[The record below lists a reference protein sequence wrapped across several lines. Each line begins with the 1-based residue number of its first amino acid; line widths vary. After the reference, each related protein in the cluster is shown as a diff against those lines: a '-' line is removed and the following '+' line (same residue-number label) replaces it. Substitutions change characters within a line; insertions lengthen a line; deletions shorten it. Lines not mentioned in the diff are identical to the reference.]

1 MKKLVLTIIFA
12 MASFAVAQDV
22 SSSPQQNS
30 DLPSNP
36 EAGKC
41 YVRCKTPDV
50 YKNEDVTFMTKPA
63 YKKVVL
69 HPAEYETVTE
79 KVLVKEAS
87 IKRIVHPAE
96 WGTEKVSYVSKEKAS
111 KLSST
116 PATFSPDTYSVEK
129 KAESAYWVLGD
140 RMPDCESSDPNDCR
154 VWCYKKIP
162 PVYEFYDIV
171 NLKED
176 AAVERTPIAEKT
188 KTYTKNVIVKKA
200 WVEEIE
206 VPAEYATITKTVLK
220 KDAWVEEI
228 KVAPEYKTVTKEV
241 LEKKGGLTN
250 WREVA
255 CELTEYSLLP
265 INWNLNSATLTPN
278 AKKIIDDRLVPV
290 LNDNP
295 DVLVEIASHTDSR
308 NSKSY
313 NQNLSER
320 RAKAVV
326 DYLIAEHGINGS
338 RLVAKGYGE
347 TKLVNR
353 CSDGVAC
360 TEREHA
366 QNRRTEFRIISQ

>member
-12 MASFAVAQDV
+12 MASFVVAQDV

-50 YKNEDVTFMTKPA
+50 YKNEDLIFMTKPA

-87 IKRIVHPAE
+87 IKRVVHPAE
-96 WGTEKVSYVSKEKAS
+96 WGTKKVSYVSKEKAS

-116 PATFSPDTYSVEK
+116 PASFSPDTYSVEI

-154 VWCYKKIP
+154 VWCYKKLP
-162 PVYEFYDIV
+162 PVFEFYDIV

-176 AAVERTPIAEKT
+176 ASVERTPIAEKT

-206 VPAEYATITKTVLK
+206 VPAEYANITKTVLK

-228 KVAPEYKTVTKEV
+228 KIDPEYKTVTKEV

-250 WREVA
+250 WREVS

-278 AKKIIDDRLVPV
+278 AKKIIDQRLVPV
-290 LNDNP
+290 INDNP
-295 DVLVEIASHTDSR
+295 DVLIEIASHTDSR
-308 NSKSY
+308 NSRSY

-366 QNRRTEFRIISQ
+366 QNRRTEFRVISQ